1 MLHYIALYP
10 NQYSEGM
17 NDEIILGTQ
26 DVPME
31 DFIIMAMSEFEAIG
45 NIKIESVE
53 VVHDQDEVDI
63 NRHMVNINFKKKDWD
78 LVDIPKLKYTTDSRF
93 GEIIFTIRITTN
105 LNEKVIVKRILF
117 PIEHEGHFWN
127 NGKRMK
133 AIWQLVDAST
143 YSQRGKNTLKSRLP
157 IIVYQNKKRVIM
169 DIDENPH
176 MCSQYSYAQNVR
188 TKRPGAKAKAKFLN
202 PIMIFSA
209 KMGWQNTA
217 KFYGLDKVIF
227 PVATVLDDKDMY
239 YYFPWNELF
248 LKVDKAIFEKYDY
261 VRSFICMTYHL
272 SSKDFPVT
280 LKNMNNP
287 DYWVCR
293 IGAIGAKKSKTLSTF
308 KEKGITTLLMI
319 EQLLDKTTIMNLRL
333 PHYYKHNIYYLLYW
347 IMTNFDA
354 LRQKS
359 NIDMA
364 NKRIRKNEYIV
375 NSSLGKKINENIIR
389 LIERRGKSRMNTM
402 ETLLELFNFGS
413 DIIVSGMRNLN
424 DLIKS
429 DDLVNDNDFILD
441 TAFSSKGYQSLGE
454 GNGKKIAVKYRYI
467 HPSMAGILDLNTSSN
482 SDIGLSGSFTPFAQ
496 TYDGFYF
503 TPEHE
508 PCDARYHFDCA
519 LSEDGV
525 INLEDSDFDSYIA
538 RITAEDEF
546 AEMLKPI
553 PILIVEKESPS
564 KDYAVPE
571 YTSIED
577 YQQLMDEGDT
587 AEEGTE

>member
-1 MLHYIALYP
+1 
-10 NQYSEGM
+10 M

-45 NIKIESVE
+45 NIKIEKVE
-53 VVHDQDEVDI
+53 VIHDQDEVDI
-63 NRHMVNINFKKKDWD
+63 NRHMVNINFKKRDWD
-78 LVDIPKLKYTTDSRF
+78 AIEIPKFKYTTDSRF

-105 LNEKVIVKRILF
+105 LNEKVIRKSILF

-127 NGKRMK
+127 GGKRQK

-157 IIVYQNKKRVIM
+157 IIVYQNKRRVIM
-169 DIDENPH
+169 DIDEEPH
-176 MCSQYSYAQNVR
+176 LCSQYSYAQSSR
-188 TKRPGAKAKAKFLN
+188 SKKPGAKSKSKFLN
-202 PIMIFSA
+202 PIMIFST
-209 KMGWQNTA
+209 KMGWHNTA
-217 KFYGLDKVIF
+217 KFYGLDRVVF
-227 PVATVLDDKDMY
+227 AVATVADDKDQY

-248 LKVDKAIFEKYDY
+248 LKVDKAIFDKYDY
-261 VRSFICMTYHL
+261 VRSFVCMSYHL
-272 SSKDFPVT
+272 SSKDFPLT
-280 LKNMNNP
+280 LKNIDNP
-287 DYWVCR
+287 DYWLCR
-293 IGAIGAKKSKTLSTF
+293 IGAIGAKKNKTLSTF
-308 KEKGITTLLMI
+308 RDKGITTIMMI

-333 PHYYKHNIYYLLYW
+333 PMYYKHNIYYLLYW

-354 LRQKS
+354 LRTKS

-413 DIIVSGMRNLN
+413 DIIISGMRNLN

-482 SDIGLSGSFTPFAQ
+482 SDIGLSGSLTPFAK

-503 TPEHE
+503 TPDPE
-508 PCDARYHFDCA
+508 PCDGRYNFDCA
-519 LSEDGV
+519 LCDDG
-525 INLEDSDFDSYIA
+525 IITLDDADFKSYID
-538 RITAEDEF
+538 RITTEDEF
-546 AEMLKPI
+546 AEMLQPI

-564 KDYAVPE
+564 KDYEVPE
-571 YTSIED
+571 YTSVEE
-577 YQQLMDEGDT
+577 YQQLMDEASSDKGDN
-587 AEEGTE
+587 E